1 MESGGK
7 IDGWKPMEEWKG
19 QNRIEIWRRLCFW
32 LGMEKGEEAFLVG
45 ERWQNDEQIYRSQA
59 ETGSSNFF
67 GASRSLQFLGWVLEM
82 EGNEMVKME
91 VNEWE
96 RELGMVGWRFE

>member
-45 ERWQNDEQIYRSQA
+45 EDGKMTSKFIGPRQRLA
-59 ETGSSNFF
+59 AATFF